1 MTKTPKIYLDMQRLE
16 KLGLYYEVS
25 KTVLTVFD
33 SDKYIVGT
41 IVYWPDKTEYVFM
54 DYCAAAKI
62 FTRDW
67 FFKCLI
73 RLTM

>member
-1 MTKTPKIYLDMQRLE
+1 M
-16 KLGLYYEVS
+16 
-25 KTVLTVFD
+25 FD

-41 IVYWPDKTEYVFM
+41 IVYWPDETEYVFM
-54 DYCAAAKI
+54 DYDGDAKI

-73 RLTM
+73 RLTMWDKQAWLGVMRNDIS

>member
-41 IVYWPDKTEYVFM
+41 IVYWPDETEYVFM
-54 DYCAAAKI
+54 DYDAAAKI